1 LSLLAVYHFKV
12 AQVVPLNGEASYT
25 DIAKAADADEVDLR
39 CLIRHAMTN
48 RIFREPREGYVAH
61 TVASRLLLEDP
72 QMNDWVGLCSAEF
85 FPAAAR
91 TMEAMALY
99 PSSQEPSQTG
109 FSLAHC
115 PDKPMFAALGSDPAR
130 AKRFGNAMGSLTGGE
145 GYEVDHIVDNYPWAD
160 LGKATVV
167 DVCDMIRIH
176 IVSKL
181 F

>member
-1 LSLLAVYHFKV
+1 M
-12 AQVVPLNGEASYT
+12 VPVDGSASYA
-25 DIAKAADADEVDLR
+25 DIAKAAGADEVDLR

-48 RIFREPREGYVAH
+48 RIFCEPREGYVAH
-61 TVASRLLLEDP
+61 TAASRVLLEDA

-91 TMEAMALY
+91 TVDAMTLY

-145 GYEVDHIVDNYPWAD
+145 GYEVDHIVNNYPWAE
-160 LGKATVV
+160 LGEATVV
-167 DVCDMIRIH
+167 DVCHMTRVH
-176 IVSKL
+176 MVCQPY
-181 F
+181 